1 MKGFM
6 YTIIVIVPC
15 LIIGTTMYV
24 VHDWT
29 ANSVVTIV
37 TLFVAFVVSMA
48 LVTVIYLKL
57 LPFVKTNDDTQDS
70 DDDDTHN

>member
-24 VHDWT
+24 VHDWP

>member
-1 MKGFM
+1 M
-6 YTIIVIVPC
+6 YTIIVLVPC

-24 VHDWT
+24 VHDWP
-29 ANSVVTIV
+29 ANSVITIV

-70 DDDDTHN
+70 DDDNSHN

>member
-6 YTIIVIVPC
+6 YTIIVLVPC

-24 VHDWT
+24 VHDWP
-29 ANSVVTIV
+29 ANSVITIV

-70 DDDDTHN
+70 DDDNSHN

>member
-6 YTIIVIVPC
+6 YTIIVLVPC

-24 VHDWT
+24 VHDWP

-70 DDDDTHN
+70 DDDNSHN